1 MMSDGMIEKKH
12 KRFKAMLLGILLLI
26 LLLGGLLWFVLT
38 SDSFKFD
45 SAAEDGSLDGL
56 SQAQIE
62 ELMQQKVDESM
73 LSISINSSPE
83 FASGSS
89 KGSLRI
95 ENSASNRYNIRVK
108 ITRDDNGKVIYYSD
122 AIRPGQMIKEDKLDV
137 TLAKGNY
144 DCKASF
150 EAYDTET
157 NKKVGEAAA
166 VLTIIIKR

>member
-1 MMSDGMIEKKH
+1 MDEANNEKRH
-12 KRFKAMLLGILLLI
+12 KRFKRMLVGIVLLF
-26 LLLGGLLWFVLT
+26 LLLGGLLWFLLT

-45 SAAEDGSLDGL
+45 SAAEDGSLDGM
-56 SQAQIE
+56 SQAQLE

-83 FASGSS
+83 FANGSS
-89 KGSLRI
+89 KGTLRI

-108 ITRDDNGKVIYYSD
+108 IVQDDNDKVIYYSD

-137 TLAKGNY
+137 KLAKGSY
-144 DCKASF
+144 ECKASF

-166 VLTIIIKR
+166 VLTIIIKS